1 MVSIVIVSHS
11 AKLAEGVRDLA
22 AQMVQG
28 RVPLAVAGG
37 TDDPANPMG
46 TDATKVQAAIESVYS
61 PDGVLVLMDLGS
73 ALLSAEMALE
83 FFSPEQRGHIYVC
96 AAPLVEGCVAAAV
109 QASLGADIHQVLKEA
124 QGALTAKM
132 SQLEPAPGQDAPL
145 SVPALPVRDGQ
156 TLQLTVRNRMGLH
169 ARPAAN
175 FVTTAGQYQAK
186 IWVSK
191 GLNQASA
198 KSINQITTLG
208 VRQGDQ
214 IVITAVGPDAEA
226 ALAALQ
232 SLADR
237 NFGAPDDA
245 PMPPEPTPSTL
256 LRAAS
261 PGELEGIPASPGIA
275 LGPVFLYQSQLPEIT
290 VQKVTDAATEWS
302 RLAAAIAATRQDIEA
317 LQSEAARQMT
327 TNQAA
332 IFEVHALFLQD
343 PALLEHAK
351 ERIFSRQLNA
361 EAAWQAAFEA
371 IADDYR
377 ALDDEYLRARA
388 ADVLDVGERVLRHLL
403 QVEPP
408 ALDLDRPSI
417 LVATVLTPSQTARLD
432 PANVLGI
439 CTELGGATSHS
450 AILARGLGIPAIVG
464 LHGATTYLPNGQI
477 VAMDGTTGRVW
488 PHPDAAKLS
497 ELRAQRDQWRHEQRR
512 IKLAGQKPA
521 VTQDGQL
528 IEVVA
533 NIAGPNDAHTALEYG
548 ADGVGLF
555 RTELLF
561 IDRKSPP
568 TEKEQLAAYRRVAT
582 NMGQRPL
589 VVRTLDV
596 GGDKPLPYLD
606 VVPETNPFL
615 GWRGIR
621 FCLDHPEIFKAQL
634 RAILRASPGRNL
646 KLMFPMVSTLSEL
659 RAAKRVL
666 ADVREELQAAN
677 IDFDKDMEVGV
688 MIEVPAGV
696 AVADQLAAEVD
707 FFSIGSNDLTQYVM
721 AADRGNDRVS
731 ALANALQPA
740 VLRLIQQT
748 VEAAHAAGIRAGL
761 CGELAGNPL
770 ATPLLVGLGL
780 DELSMSAPNIPAVKS
795 AIRHLTLAQ
804 AREVAAGAL
813 ALESAEA
820 VQDYL
825 EYASKQS

>member
-11 AKLAEGVRDLA
+11 AQLAEGIRDLA
-22 AQMVQG
+22 AQMTKG
-28 RVPLAVAGG
+28 LVPLATAGG

-46 TDATKVQAAIESVYS
+46 TDATRVQAAIESVYS
-61 PDGVLVLMDLGS
+61 ADGVLVLMDLGS

-83 FFSPEQRGHIYVC
+83 FLSPEQRDHVYVC

-109 QASLGADIHQVLKEA
+109 QASMGANIQQVLKEA
-124 QGALTAKM
+124 QGALIAKM
-132 SQLEPAPGQDAPL
+132 SQLEPAPGQGAPP
-145 SVPALPVRDGQ
+145 SVPVLPVKEGQ

-175 FVTTAGQYQAK
+175 FVRTAGQYQAE

-191 GLNQASA
+191 GPRQASA
-198 KSINQITTLG
+198 KSINQIATLG

-214 IVITAVGPDAEA
+214 IAVTAVGSDADA

-237 NFGAPDDA
+237 NFGALDDA
-245 PMPPEPTPSTL
+245 PMPRTSMPSTL
-256 LRAAS
+256 LSADV

-275 LGPVFLYQSQLPEIT
+275 VGPVFLYESQLPEIK
-290 VQKVTDAATEWS
+290 VQKVTDAAAEWS
-302 RLAAAIAATRQDIEA
+302 KLEAAIAAARQDIEA
-317 LQSEAARQMT
+317 LQSEAARRVG

-343 PALLEHAK
+343 PALLERAK
-351 ERIFSRQLNA
+351 EGVFARQLNA
-361 EAAWQAAFEA
+361 EAAWQATVEA

-377 ALDDEYLRARA
+377 ALDDEYLRTRA
-388 ADVLDVGERVLRHLL
+388 SDVLDVGDRVLRHLL

-417 LVATVLTPSQTARLD
+417 LVATDLSPSQIARLNL
-432 PANVLGI
+432 ANVLGI

-464 LHGATTYLPNGQI
+464 LHGATSYLPNGQI
-477 VAMDGTTGRVW
+477 VAIDGSTGHVW
-488 PHPDAAKLS
+488 PHPDSA
-497 ELRAQRDQWRHEQRR
+497 ELTALQAQRDQWQQEQRR

-521 VTQDGQL
+521 MTQDGQL

-533 NIAGPNDAHTALEYG
+533 NIAGPNDANVALEYG
-548 ADGVGLF
+548 AQGVGLF

-561 IDRKSPP
+561 MDRKSPP
-568 TEKEQLAAYRRVAT
+568 TEGEQLAIYRQAVT
-582 NMGQRPL
+582 GLGQWPL
-589 VVRTLDV
+589 VIRTLDV

-606 VVPETNPFL
+606 VIPETNPFL
-615 GWRGIR
+615 GQRGIR
-621 FCLDHPEIFKAQL
+621 FCLDHPEIFKPQL
-634 RAILRASPGRNL
+634 RAILRASPGRNV
-646 KLMFPMVSTLSEL
+646 KLMFPMISTVSEL
-659 RAAKRVL
+659 RAAKKVL

-677 IDFDKDMEVGV
+677 NAFDTDMEVGV
-688 MIEVPAGV
+688 MIEVPAAV
-696 AVADQLAAEVD
+696 AVADQLAAEAD

-731 ALANALQPA
+731 ALTNALQPA
-740 VLRLIQQT
+740 VLRLIRQT
-748 VEAAHAAGIRAGL
+748 VETAHAAGIRVGL
-761 CGELAGNPL
+761 CGELASNSL
-770 ATPLLVGLGL
+770 ATLLLIGLGL
-780 DELSMSAPNIPAVKS
+780 DELSMSAPNIPAVKG
-795 AIRHLTLAQ
+795 AISRVTLAQ
-804 AREVAAGAL
+804 ARRAAAEAL
-813 ALESAEA
+813 ELESAQA

-825 EYASKQS
+825 ERMSRE